1 MHFLSEALDATVP
14 CQPGRF
20 GLVSEQVIEEINV
33 TGWQGIGYV
42 AQSRA
47 VEWRGEMRL
56 KQHCRARCTNSEN
69 VMNGQT
75 RNCKWASFH
84 PGVRRAYT
92 KVSRPISNS

>member
-1 MHFLSEALDATVP
+1 MHFPSEALDATVP

-33 TGWQGIGYV
+33 TGWHGIGYV

-47 VEWRGEMRL
+47 VEWRGEMRM

-84 PGVRRAYT
+84 PGVRRA
-92 KVSRPISNS
+92 IH